1 MYGAPVGTCI
11 FVSSLSCGHTYT
23 PFPLFATFVS
33 RIVTL
38 LTLAIPYDGYVTYP
52 CDYQYLVSDQARLHF
67 HLAIAEYYVVSL
79 PL

>member
-1 MYGAPVGTCI
+1 MYGTPVGTSI

-23 PFPLFATFVS
+23 PSPLFATLVS

-52 CDYQYLVSDQARLHF
+52 CDYQYLVSGQARLHF
-67 HLAIAEYYVVSL
+67 HLANAEYYVVSL
-79 PL
+79 LL